1 MKNFTQAW
9 DALQQALEPKLT
21 ALVPNLREVKCTAI
35 LPIDS
40 RRPIADVVPFCHLLM
55 APEIKATAPAPAQ
68 LDPRGFERVQTLIV
82 IAVPAPVGDSTGV
95 EIVKL
100 MEQVRSKIA
109 EAAFEISRGSER
121 AWQWCNSV
129 DLEVVGLTEDG
140 SAFVTFFLTNGQ
152 CAVL

>member
-21 ALVPNLREVKCTAI
+21 ALVPNLREVKRTAI

-55 APEIKATAPAPAQ
+55 APEARSLSPQSGQ
-68 LDPRGFERVQTLIV
+68 LAPRGVERVQALVV

-95 EIVKL
+95 EIVEL
-100 MEQVRSKIA
+100 MEQVRSKVA
-109 EAAFEISRGSER
+109 EAASEISQGSER
-121 AWQWCNSV
+121 AWQWGASV
-129 DLEVVGLTEDG
+129 DLEVFGLTEDG